1 MDYKD
6 KNILI
11 LGYGISGYGASLYF
25 ISKGANVYV
34 YDDNMDQIL
43 KDRANENLD
52 DVKFLTRTELDAID
66 FAFVL
71 KSPGIKPS
79 SDIIRYLVDKNVE
92 IVSDIEILYRDFKDH
107 KFIVITGTNG
117 KTTTTT
123 FIGEVLKDLGYN
135 VNVIGNIGVSPLL
148 EAANYDTHV
157 IEASSFQLEYT
168 KDFKPNIA
176 IILNITPDHLD
187 WHGSFKAYEEAKK
200 KIYQNMDKSSYLI
213 LNYDDIALNKV
224 DQDTNIL
231 YFTSKEKELKD
242 MSYIA
247 PNIVDKEGEVVINKD
262 DIFIKGRH
270 NYENLMAAT
279 LALEVFGVKRENIV
293 KEIKAFKGVEHRIE
307 FVRELD
313 GVDYYNDSKGTNPD
327 ASLKAV
333 EAFDRS
339 IVLIAG
345 GYDKNIPFEDFAS
358 KTKNKIRSLILF
370 GQTKDKIKEAFTNIG
385 YENIT
390 IVNNM
395 SEAVKAAKL
404 DAQKGDVVLLSP
416 LCASWGI
423 YKNYKER
430 GLEFKKLVNEL
441 K

>member
-1 MDYKD
+1 MDYKG

-52 DVKFLTRTELDAID
+52 DIKFLTRTELDSIN
-66 FAFVL
+66 FSFVL

-92 IVSDIEILYRDFKDH
+92 IVSDIEILYRDFKNH

-123 FIGEVLKDLGYN
+123 FIGKVLKDLGYN

-187 WHGSFKAYEEAKK
+187 WHGSF
-200 KIYQNMDKSSYLI
+200 
-213 LNYDDIALNKV
+213 
-224 DQDTNIL
+224 
-231 YFTSKEKELKD
+231 
-242 MSYIA
+242 
-247 PNIVDKEGEVVINKD
+247 
-262 DIFIKGRH
+262 
-270 NYENLMAAT
+270 
-279 LALEVFGVKRENIV
+279 
-293 KEIKAFKGVEHRIE
+293 
-307 FVRELD
+307 
-313 GVDYYNDSKGTNPD
+313 
-327 ASLKAV
+327 
-333 EAFDRS
+333 
-339 IVLIAG
+339 
-345 GYDKNIPFEDFAS
+345 
-358 KTKNKIRSLILF
+358 
-370 GQTKDKIKEAFTNIG
+370 
-385 YENIT
+385 
-390 IVNNM
+390 
-395 SEAVKAAKL
+395 
-404 DAQKGDVVLLSP
+404 
-416 LCASWGI
+416 
-423 YKNYKER
+423 
-430 GLEFKKLVNEL
+430 
-441 K
+441 

>member
-1 MDYKD
+1 MNYKG

-25 ISKGANVYV
+25 FSKGANVYV

-52 DVKFLTRTELDAID
+52 DVKFLKRTELDSYD
-66 FAFVL
+66 FDFVL

-79 SDIIRYLVDKNVE
+79 SEIIRYLVDKKAE

-123 FIGEVLKDLGYN
+123 FIGQVLKDLGYN

-148 EAANYDTHV
+148 EAANYNVHV

-168 KDFKPNIA
+168 KEFKPDIA

-231 YFTSKEKELKD
+231 FFTSKEKELKD
-242 MSYIA
+242 INYIA
-247 PNIVDKEGEVVINKD
+247 PNIVDENKNVIINKD

-279 LALEVFGVKRENIV
+279 LALRTFGIKMEDIV
-293 KEIKAFKGVEHRIE
+293 HAIKDFKGVEHRIE

-313 GVDYYNDSKGTNPD
+313 YIEYYNDSKGTNPD

-333 EAFDRS
+333 EAFDKD

-358 KTKNKIRSLILF
+358 KTKNKLRRLILF

-385 YENIT
+385 YDNIS

-395 SEAVKAAKL
+395 KEAVELARKS
-404 DAQKGDVVLLSP
+404 AQKGDIVLLSP
-416 LCASWGI
+416 LCASWGL

>member
-52 DVKFLTRTELDAID
+52 DIKFLTRTELDAIE
-66 FAFVL
+66 FSFVL

-92 IVSDIEILYRDFKDH
+92 IVSDIEILYRDFKNH

-123 FIGEVLKDLGYN
+123 FIGKVLKDLGNN

-148 EAANYDTHV
+148 EAASYDTHV

-200 KIYQNMDKSSYLI
+200 KIYKNMDKSSYLI

-231 YFTSKEKELKD
+231 YFSSKEKDLVD
-242 MSYIA
+242 MNYIA
-247 PNIVDKEGEVVINKD
+247 PNIVDKDKNIVINKD

-279 LALEVFGVKRENIV
+279 LALEVFGVKREDIV
-293 KEIKAFKGVEHRIE
+293 KEIKDFKGVEHRIE
-307 FVRELD
+307 FVRSLD
-313 GVDYYNDSKGTNPD
+313 DVEYYNDSKGTNPD

-333 EAFDRS
+333 EAFDKS

-358 KTKNKIRSLILF
+358 KAKNKIRSLVLF
-370 GQTKDKIKEAFTNIG
+370 GQTKDKIKEAFNNVG
-385 YENIT
+385 YDKIT
-390 IVNNM
+390 MVQNM
-395 SEAVKAAKL
+395 REAVTVARSH
-404 DAQKGDVVLLSP
+404 AQKGDIVLLSP